1 MPQTPNIAVLNDAL
15 ALYRKE
21 MRVFIPKALK
31 RVRVRGNLQA
41 LVSDALQHRDRVS
54 QFNRELLQNGGDVG
68 AALDINDFPD
78 IIRTYWREAFESD
91 FGSDRM
97 FQSLTYLIRSARNA
111 AAHPG
116 DGDMDKERAR
126 SHLTL
131 IAQALDMIG
140 AADAQRETEAIRDR
154 AFPLRDSPYTLGGEI
169 PFAGMELSALAEEAR
184 ECRRC
189 RLHLDRKHVVF
200 GEGSPDADLMLI
212 GLAPGKTEDQKGA
225 PYRTPEPKAR
235 LESLIAEAGM
245 RREDAYVSYLLKCRL
260 SMDGR
265 AFWRETERCRPY
277 LLRQIERIQPRVIVA
292 LGAEAASAL
301 IEAEFELGVFS
312 DMNGIR
318 VMPTHSLE
326 GPPPSAYQRR
336 VTAVDGIQ
344 LMMDLDAPTDART
357 RMDREGTAHMALV
370 KAELERA

>member
-31 RVRVRGNLQA
+31 RVRGRGNLQA

-154 AFPLRDSPYTLGGEI
+154 AFPLRDSPYTLGGEV
-169 PFAGMELSALAEEAR
+169 PFEGMELSALAEEASG
-184 ECRRC
+184 CRRC
-189 RLHLDRKHVVF
+189 RLHLDRQHVVF

-212 GLAPGKTEDQKGA
+212 GLAPGEDGGSKRRAVSDAGA
-225 PYRTPEPKAR
+225 
-235 LESLIAEAGM
+235 ES
-245 RREDAYVSYLLKCRL
+245 
-260 SMDGR
+260 
-265 AFWRETERCRPY
+265 
-277 LLRQIERIQPRVIVA
+277 A
-292 LGAEAASAL
+292 LGEPDCRGGHAPRRCVCFLPVEMPLVDRRARVLAGDGAVPPVSASA
-301 IEAEFELGVFS
+301 
-312 DMNGIR
+312 D
-318 VMPTHSLE
+318 
-326 GPPPSAYQRR
+326 
-336 VTAVDGIQ
+336 
-344 LMMDLDAPTDART
+344 
-357 RMDREGTAHMALV
+357 
-370 KAELERA
+370 